1 VAYFWLQASLPRQL
15 GALRW
20 WQRRFSSPL
29 MTQPFLSR
37 DAVMPMSGRVAQAVP
52 NGNRAMRLWLIAVA
66 AMVMA
71 MVVVGGATRLTGSG
85 LSITEWQP
93 IVGVVP
99 PLSDADWQAAFE
111 KYEQIPQYKVLNK
124 GMTLEE
130 FKPLFWWEWAHRILG
145 RLIGVVFALPFAVF
159 LLRGDMTAALWP
171 RLVALFALGGLQ
183 GAIGWYMVASGLE
196 QRTEVSQYRLALHL
210 GTAVILLGAI
220 LWVALEL
227 GDRPSRP
234 ASAAPLRR
242 LALAVLAAVFLQ
254 ILLGALVAG
263 LGAGHAFNTWPLMDG
278 RLIPHGLRAMTPIW
292 LNPFE
297 NVVTVQFDH
306 RTMAYVVA
314 VLALANHSA
323 AWRSGDSRLIASAG
337 RLLTLVLL
345 QIGLG
350 IWALVTSVPL
360 HLALTHQLVA
370 MLVFVA
376 ALVHFHRTMRES
388 RAIPNDPP
396 EEFPSSH
403 GEKAPVG
410 TNRVDG

>member
-1 VAYFWLQASLPRQL
+1 
-15 GALRW
+15 
-20 WQRRFSSPL
+20 
-29 MTQPFLSR
+29 MTQPILSR
-37 DAVMPMSGRVAQAVP
+37 DADMPMSGHRAQAVP
-52 NGNRAMRLWLIAVA
+52 NGNRAIRLWLLAVA

-99 PLSDADWQAAFE
+99 PLSDAAWQSAFE
-111 KYEQIPQYKVLNK
+111 KYQQIPQYKVLNK

-159 LLRGDMTAALWP
+159 LLRGDITPALWP

-183 GAIGWYMVASGLE
+183 GAIGWHMVASGLE

-210 GTAVILLGAI
+210 GTAVLLLGAI

-227 GDRPSRP
+227 GERSSRP
-234 ASAAPLRR
+234 VSAVPLRR

-254 ILLGALVAG
+254 VLLGALVAG

-314 VLALANHSA
+314 VLALANHLA
-323 AWRSGDSRLIASAG
+323 ARRSGDTRLLASAG
-337 RLLTLVLL
+337 ILLTLVLL

-350 IWALVTSVPL
+350 VWALVTSVPL

-376 ALVHFHRTMRES
+376 ALVHFHRTMREA
-388 RAIPNDPP
+388 RAFPNLVDPRGHRNRNGAH
-396 EEFPSSH
+396 PSS
-403 GEKAPVG
+403 
-410 TNRVDG
+410 